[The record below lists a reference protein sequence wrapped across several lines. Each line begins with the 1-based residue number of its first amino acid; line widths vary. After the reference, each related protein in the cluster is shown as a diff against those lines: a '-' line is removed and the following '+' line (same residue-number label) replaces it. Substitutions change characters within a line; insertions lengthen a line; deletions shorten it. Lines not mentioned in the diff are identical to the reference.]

1 MKTTLIIIL
10 TLVQFPFIVEGW
22 ISFLLNLL
30 IKFLLQHDFLFFF
43 NFLFLGG
50 LISFVWWPLDMLS
63 GACWALCECI
73 KAKLVN
79 VHLSFSE
86 AMVAYVN
93 QYPKI

>member
-10 TLVQFPFIVEGW
+10 TLVQFLFVIEGW

-50 LISFVWWPLDMLS
+50 LISLVWWPLDLLS
-63 GACWALCECI
+63 AACWALCECI
-73 KAKLVN
+73 KAALVN
-79 VHLSFSE
+79 IHLSFSE
-86 AMVAYVN
+86 AWIAYID